1 MKNGKMKISDA
12 GKPIIF
18 ERTRLLAG
26 AECKIEILLDMFKGY
41 VDDNNILVYCGA
53 TSVTDEVMGEEKRQ
67 IDLVTEKLQ
76 KELNMSVK
84 RFTAE
89 ESLLERQN
97 IKTYFAQGM
106 YQVVTAIKCLDE
118 GVNIPGIKTA
128 FIMSSSRNPKEFVQ
142 RRGRLLR
149 KSENKKKAIIYDFIT
164 LPRDLDDVLP
174 SNIDEDKTII
184 VGEIARMVEFGR
196 LSDNPEVTD
205 NLVNTIMTAYNYFF
219 DVNEEME
226 RLEEYYGE

>member
-1 MKNGKMKISDA
+1 M
-12 GKPIIF
+12 
-18 ERTRLLAG
+18 LAG
-26 AECKIEILLDMFKGY
+26 AECKIGVLLDMFKDY
-41 VDDNNILVYCGA
+41 INDNNILVYCGA
-53 TSVTDEVMGEEKRQ
+53 TSVTDEDTGEERRQ

-76 KELNMSVK
+76 KEMKMSVK

-89 ESLLERQN
+89 EGLVERQN

-149 KSENKKKAIIYDFIT
+149 KSDNKKKATIYDFIT
-164 LPRDLDDVLP
+164 LPRELDNVIP

-184 VGEIARMVEFGR
+184 VGEIARMLEFGR
-196 LSDNPEVTD
+196 LSDNSEVTD
-205 NLVNTIMTAYNYFF
+205 NLVNLIMTAYGYFF
-219 DVNEEME
+219 DANEEME
-226 RLEEYYGE
+226 RMEEYYGE